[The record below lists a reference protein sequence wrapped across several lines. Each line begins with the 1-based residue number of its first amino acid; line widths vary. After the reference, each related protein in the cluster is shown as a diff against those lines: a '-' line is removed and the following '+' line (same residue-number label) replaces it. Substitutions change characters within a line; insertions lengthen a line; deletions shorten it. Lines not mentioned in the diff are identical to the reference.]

1 MCRTPQLVRS
11 IGVTGALNLLLLVA
25 LVGSAA
31 AQNPVS
37 PTHTSAAGNA
47 NYPETVNLLMVF
59 TAFLLMLGPIKI
71 FVPYV
76 QATAGMGEAEARR
89 VARRAVGYACII
101 GIAAA
106 FIGQRMLVSWG
117 ISLPAL
123 HLAAG
128 VVLLLVALRNM
139 MALYAP
145 ERDVSKPATPPSNP
159 ALSPLAYPTILAP
172 YGIAIFILFLAVS
185 RDVVNDVIIFGLFLV
200 VMILNWVSM
209 RYAHVVVRRGG
220 TFFAILG
227 AVIGV
232 LLVALS
238 FQMILDA
245 LRYLQVLPLP

>member
-1 MCRTPQLVRS
+1 MFRNPKFVRS
-11 IGVTGALNLLLLVA
+11 IGVSGVLSWLLLVTF
-25 LVGSAA
+25 VGSAA
-31 AQNPVS
+31 AQSPVS
-37 PTHTSAAGNA
+37 PTQASAAGNA

-76 QATAGMGEAEARR
+76 QATAGMGKAEARR
-89 VARRAVGYACII
+89 VARRAVSYACII

-139 MALYAP
+139 MALYTP
-145 ERDVSKPATPPSNP
+145 DRDVSKPATPPSNP

-172 YGIAIFILFLAVS
+172 YGIAIFILFWAVS
-185 RDVVNDVIIFGLFLV
+185 RDIVNDLSIC
-200 VMILNWVSM
+200 
-209 RYAHVVVRRGG
+209 AARG
-220 TFFAILG
+220 
-227 AVIGV
+227 
-232 LLVALS
+232 
-238 FQMILDA
+238 
-245 LRYLQVLPLP
+245 PLPCA

>member
-1 MCRTPQLVRS
+1 MFRNPKFVRS
-11 IGVTGALNLLLLVA
+11 IGVIGILSWLLLVA
-25 LVGSAA
+25 FVGSAA
-31 AQNPVS
+31 AQRPV
-37 PTHTSAAGNA
+37 PPLHVNTAGNT
-47 NYPETVNLLMVF
+47 NYPEAVNLGMVF
-59 TAFLLMLGPIKI
+59 TAFCLMLGPIKI

-76 QATAGMGEAEARR
+76 QVTAGLGEAEARR
-89 VARRAVGYACII
+89 VARRAVVYACII

-139 MALYAP
+139 VALYAP
-145 ERDVSKPATPPSNP
+145 DRDVSKPATTPSNP
-159 ALSPLAYPTILAP
+159 ALAPLAYPTILAP

-185 RDVVNDVIIFGLFLV
+185 RDVVNDLFIFGLFLV

-209 RYAHVVVRRGG
+209 RYAHAVVRRGG
-220 TFFAILG
+220 TLFAILG

-238 FQMILDA
+238 VQMILDA
-245 LRYLQVLPLP
+245 LRYLQVLPSP